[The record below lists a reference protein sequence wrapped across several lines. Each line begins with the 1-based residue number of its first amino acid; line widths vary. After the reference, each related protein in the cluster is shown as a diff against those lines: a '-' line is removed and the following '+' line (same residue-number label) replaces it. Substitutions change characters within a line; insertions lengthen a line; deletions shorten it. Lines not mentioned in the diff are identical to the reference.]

1 MFSLIETSH
10 RDDLKALVQRFDRL
24 PIAVL
29 GDPMLDVYHHGDVQR
44 VSQEA
49 PVPVFVEQ
57 RWEVRKGGA
66 ANVEANLARLTCLP
80 RPMWEDIHVD
90 RWSKKHRYL
99 VGTHQCFRIDEDRS
113 HDDLVLT
120 GKQVSIALDGAQAA
134 VISDYGRGAC
144 SSPNC
149 RLVIREAGRRRIP
162 VVVDPKGNE
171 WTKYD
176 GATVICPNH
185 LEYQERLRTRV
196 DDSEI
201 VVKRAAAGID
211 LIRPYSNERQNFPAR
226 ARRVYDVTGAGDTV
240 TAVIAAVLAAHGT
253 LEEACELA
261 NLAAGLAVAQV
272 GTTAIS
278 AEELLEEIDR

>member
-1 MFSLIETSH
+1 MFTLIESSH
-10 RDDLKALVQRFDRL
+10 RDELKALVQRFESA

-29 GDPMLDVYHHGDVQR
+29 GDPMLDFYHFGEVKR

-49 PVPVFVEQ
+49 PVPVFTET

-66 ANVEANLARLTCLP
+66 ANVEANLAKLLCLP
-80 RPMWEDIHVD
+80 RPMWEDINVD
-90 RWSKKHRYL
+90 RWSKKHRYI

-120 GKQVSIALDGAQAA
+120 GKQVAIALDGAQAA
-134 VISDYGRGAC
+134 VISDYGRGTC
-144 SSPNC
+144 STPNC

-162 VVVDPKGNE
+162 VVVDPKGTD
-171 WTKYD
+171 WRKYD

-185 LEYQERLRTRV
+185 LEYEEQRRAAV

-211 LIRPYSNERQNFPAR
+211 LIRAYSNERQNFPAR

-240 TAVIAAVLAAHGT
+240 TAVLAAVLAAHGT
-253 LEEACELA
+253 LEDACELA
-261 NLAAGLAVAQV
+261 NLAAGLAVAEV
-272 GTTAIS
+272 GTTAIE
-278 AEELLEEIDR
+278 AGELLEEIDR